1 MRFLKTLLWIIL
13 TIVMLVFTFNNWTPV
28 TVLLWDSLQLDTKIP
43 ILVIGAFLLGFLPLW
58 FYLRAF
64 AWRMRR
70 RIASLESSV
79 AARPAVDSAPISKP
93 VAPETHSDNLSSI

>member
-58 FYLRAF
+58 FYHRTF

-70 RIASLESSV
+70 RIASLEAST
-79 AARPAVDSAPISKP
+79 AARTPVETAP
-93 VAPETHSDNLSSI
+93 VATRATTHSDTLSSV